1 MFSLKTELLPE
12 ISYFNE
18 IIFTDDWIHFERTPD
33 TPILYVI
40 KSGAMYIEENGV
52 QYTLQAGDMILLEAG
67 LHHIGFD
74 KSPCDYY
81 YVHFSGIN
89 IQTVTDSNVS
99 RKDYLYL
106 PKHFSI
112 NDQQALLRIFTLLN
126 EGIRIYEYDM
136 EQYRLLISCK
146 LIEILVE
153 ISNVFTRSVMGESIF
168 GISTNV
174 NKKMQLL
181 LSYLHSSYNKKI
193 TGTSIEEALETN
205 FDYLNRVFK
214 KCMGTTIFQYLNT
227 LRINR
232 AKELLIATDMKS
244 YEIASLVGFKDE
256 YYFSKIFKKLTGV
269 SPSAYSKL

>member
-1 MFSLKTELLPE
+1 MFSVRAELLPE

-18 IIFTDDWIHFERTPD
+18 IIFIDDWIHFERTPD

-40 KSGAMYIEENGV
+40 KSGAMYIEENHV
-52 QYTLQAGDMILLEAG
+52 RYELKAGDMLLLEAG

-81 YVHFSGIN
+81 YVHFSGIDLKKADTG
-89 IQTVTDSNVS
+89 TVSH
-99 RKDYLYL
+99 KDYLYL

-112 NDQQALLRIFTLLN
+112 NDGQALIRIFTLFN

-136 EQYRLLISCK
+136 EQYRLLTACK
-146 LIEILVE
+146 LLEILVE
-153 ISNVFTRSVMGESIF
+153 ISNVFARSVLGESIF
-168 GISTNV
+168 GISTNA

-181 LSYLHSSYNKKI
+181 LSYLHSSYHKKI
-193 TGTSIEEALETN
+193 TGESIEEALETN

-232 AKELLIATDMKS
+232 AKELLVATDMKS
-244 YEIASLVGFKDE
+244 YEIATLVGFKDE
-256 YYFSKIFKKLTGV
+256 YYFSKIFKKITGV
-269 SPSAYSKL
+269 PPSAYAKL